1 VCGSGTGTG
10 LNASRG
16 LVIGRFFSIFFF
28 TKIIFVI
35 KTVTSL
41 SYKESFGGASRG
53 RLEGGE
59 DIRRVGCHVRVSE

>member
-28 TKIIFVI
+28 NKIIFII

-41 SYKESFGGASRG
+41 SYKELFGGASRR

-59 DIRRVGCHVRVSE
+59 DIQRVG